1 MDFWAIPIFKHGRPT
16 VKPAADFKPEEDAE
30 ALQKAM
36 KGLGTDEETLIK
48 ILCCRANYQ
57 RIEIA
62 KSFKTMYGRDLI
74 DEIKS
79 ETSGHFKELLA
90 ALLIQPTHYYAHE
103 LHRAVKGLGTD
114 ETCLIELMC
123 SLNNQQ
129 IRNARRDESREVDVE
144 KAKKDAE
151 RLYEAGELILGT
163 DEATF
168 NEILAS
174 QSYPQLLQVFLEY
187 ENLTGNT
194 IETAIDKEFSGSI
207 REALLAIV
215 KCVRSKIDFYAERF
229 YKSMKG
235 LGTDD
240 KALIRLVVTH
250 CEVDLMSIKES
261 FLLHYEQSLEAFIED
276 DTSGDYRK
284 ALLTLVKA
292 RGKMAC
298 PGFSRYS
305 AFPQGQPTVY
315 LAPDFDPRKDAE
327 VLRLAMKGLGTDEK
341 TIITILCKRANVQ
354 RLDIALEYKT
364 LYGKDLIQDLKS
376 ELSGNFRNLIVALM
390 TPLSE
395 FYAQEL
401 HNAMKGLGTDENCLI
416 EIMCSLRNYEIK
428 RVCKSYEKQFKR
440 HLENDLVDDTS
451 GHFRRLLRSLCTANR
466 NENEIANKEAAFND
480 VKDLLRAGELQFGT
494 NEPIFNAVLCSRGFE
509 QLLLIFEEYER
520 VTGHTIEKAIKRE
533 FSDFFAERLY
543 KSMKGLGTDDKTLI
557 RIVVTRC
564 EVDMVDIKAAF
575 FRRYQKTLESFI

>member
-1 MDFWAIPIFKHGRPT
+1 
-16 VKPAADFKPEEDAE
+16 
-30 ALQKAM
+30 
-36 KGLGTDEETLIK
+36 
-48 ILCCRANYQ
+48 
-57 RIEIA
+57 
-62 KSFKTMYGRDLI
+62 
-74 DEIKS
+74 
-79 ETSGHFKELLA
+79 
-90 ALLIQPTHYYAHE
+90 
-103 LHRAVKGLGTD
+103 
-114 ETCLIELMC
+114 
-123 SLNNQQ
+123 
-129 IRNARRDESREVDVE
+129 
-144 KAKKDAE
+144 
-151 RLYEAGELILGT
+151 
-163 DEATF
+163 
-168 NEILAS
+168 
-174 QSYPQLLQVFLEY
+174 
-187 ENLTGNT
+187 
-194 IETAIDKEFSGSI
+194 
-207 REALLAIV
+207 
-215 KCVRSKIDFYAERF
+215 
-229 YKSMKG
+229 
-235 LGTDD
+235 
-240 KALIRLVVTH
+240 
-250 CEVDLMSIKES
+250 
-261 FLLHYEQSLEAFIED
+261 
-276 DTSGDYRK
+276 
-284 ALLTLVKA
+284 
-292 RGKMAC
+292 MAC

-305 AFPQGQPTVY
+305 AFPQGRPTVY

-376 ELSGNFRNLIVALM
+376 ELSGNFRSLIVALM

-428 RVCKSYEKQFKR
+428 RVCNSYEKLFKR

-466 NENEIANKEAAFND
+466 NENQIANKEAAFND

-533 FSDFFAERLY
+533 FSGDAKDGLLAIVQCVRSIPDFFAERLY

-564 EVDMVDIKAAF
+564 EVDMVDIKEAF
-575 FRRYQKTLESFI
+575 FRHYQKTLESFIEGDTSGDYKRCLLTLIQS